1 MKTQYS
7 SATEGVDIYKSFLI
21 DWSVWG
27 TLRSPVQSNSS
38 NHLDLIMIFY
48 GSSAVLCCD
57 QNLFFHLWPAPP
69 LDINLI
75 RERGAKEPHRQ
86 GNCWASVGHQDLG
99 LLVYFV
105 ADCLQLDVGWRWW
118 QSGWQRTVNMSYH
131 HNWYLGKYTPHS
143 TTTTYQTFPGKNF
156 RQHKQYHVLHRLKIL
171 PFSGCIA
178 TGDRGWYRRL

>member
-1 MKTQYS
+1 MWVFWLCGAILLFLPPWPDNDILWRLS
-7 SATEGVDIYKSFLI
+7 SAL
-21 DWSVWG
+21 
-27 TLRSPVQSNSS
+27 L
-38 NHLDLIMIFY
+38 
-48 GSSAVLCCD
+48 CD
-57 QNLFFHLWPAPP
+57 QNLFSTSGYKFDQRSHRATSSRKFSVWKLLRISRPP
-69 LDINLI
+69 GL
-75 RERGAKEPHRQ
+75 GQA
-86 GNCWASVGHQDLG
+86 WA

-105 ADCLQLDVGWRWW
+105 ADCLQLDIGWRWW
-118 QSGWQRTVNMSYH
+118 QFGWQRTVNMSYH